1 MKYASE
7 NHATAKRS
15 RRLKQLIYAPAVSSI
30 AMLAGGVPAFG
41 QTAPQTS
48 QSSVQEEIIVTGSR
62 IARDGFEAPTPV
74 TVISADELE
83 AVPRSNIAEFVNEL
97 PALAASNTPTPSISS
112 SAGTNGINSLN
123 LRGLGVTR
131 TLVLLDGQRNPVSTI
146 VGDVDINTIPQSLI
160 SRVEIVTG
168 GASAAY
174 GSDAL
179 SGVVNFILDKE
190 YTGLKGEVSGGVTT
204 YGDDPQWQ
212 VKLTTGQPFSGG
224 RGHFLMAGEA
234 SLREGIDGTPRDW
247 NKKGCYRINN
257 PAHAATNGQPE
268 QLITCGASLSNAT
281 AGGIIVSG
289 PLKGIAFGPSGTPY
303 NFEYGN
309 VRDPWMIGGDWE
321 INQFTDRITLDTFER
336 RQGLFA
342 RAEYDLS
349 DNFTAF
355 VALSWNDTR
364 AESVGGYQFNQGNVG
379 IRPDNA
385 FLPESIRARALAL
398 GLTVLNMG
406 TMNRELTSRPTMQ
419 RRIVNR
425 YTIGAEG
432 TFDAFSSSWSWD
444 AYAQKGI
451 TRTNENLYGVQHNA
465 RMTNA
470 QDAVFGANGQIVC
483 RINVDTNPAND
494 DPTCVPL
501 NRMGRFVVNE
511 AAADYV
517 LGDPHRNQRFAQD
530 VGAFSVSG
538 DAFDNWAGTVS
549 LAMGIE
555 HREEKVSGQVPTEFQ
570 AGWLFGN
577 FLPTT
582 GKYTVTEGF
591 LETVFP
597 LANDT
602 AFARSLELNAAVR
615 ATDYSTSGFVLT
627 WKTGVTWSPID
638 EVRFRLTRS
647 RDIRAP
653 NLSEYFAAG
662 TSNTNNVIDP
672 FNNNS
677 STQYTGFLTGNP
689 DLEPEKADT
698 LGVGVVFQPSFFQG
712 FSTSVDYYNIDVKD
726 AIGSLSAQRIVDLC
740 FQGQQ
745 LYCGQITRGLVG
757 GASVITRI
765 ANKPFNFVNE
775 TARGVDI
782 EASYKF
788 PVSDVV
794 SDMDGDLTF
803 RILATKFLKDLRNDG
818 QNTTDD
824 VGAMGGS
831 SGGTPNIR
839 WRGSIAYSTD
849 ALDITLIARGV
860 GSGVYDTSNIECQT
874 GCPVSTP
881 TARTINNNRIDGA
894 VYFDTTISYAFDV
907 GDSLGL
913 QAYFNVKNIANRDPN
928 LVAPG
933 PGGSAYGTPPTNSSY
948 FDALGRVFRAGL
960 RFTM

>member
-1 MKYASE
+1 MTHVLQIRSDQR
-7 NHATAKRS
+7 TRWLKR
-15 RRLKQLIYAPAVSSI
+15 LAYAPAVSAI
-30 AMLAGGVPAFG
+30 ALVAGGIPATA

-48 QSSVQEEIIVTGSR
+48 QSAVQEEIVVTGSR

-83 AVPRSNIAEFVNEL
+83 AVPRTNIAEFVNEL

-131 TLVLLDGQRNPVSTI
+131 TLTLFDGQRNPVSTI
-146 VGDVDINTIPQSLI
+146 VGDVDINTIPQTLI

-190 YTGLKGEVSGGVTT
+190 YTGLKGEVAGSITN

-212 VKLTTGQPFSGG
+212 LKLTTGVPFSAG

-234 SLREGIDGTPRDW
+234 SIREGIDGTPRDW
-247 NKKGCYRINN
+247 NRKGCYRINN

-281 AGGIIVSG
+281 AGGIIISG
-289 PLKGIAFGPSGTPY
+289 PLKGIAFGPGGTPY
-303 NFEYGN
+303 NFEYGT

-321 INQFTDRITLDTFER
+321 VNQFTDRITLDTYEA
-336 RQGLFA
+336 RQSIFA
-342 RAEYDLS
+342 RTEYDIS
-349 DNFTAF
+349 DRVTAF
-355 VALSWNDTR
+355 VTLTWNDTKAR
-364 AESVGGYQFNQGNVG
+364 SVGGYQFNQGNVG
-379 IRPDNA
+379 IRTDNA
-385 FLPESIRARALAL
+385 FLPLEIRQRATTL

-432 TFDAFSSSWSWD
+432 TFDLGAETWSWD
-444 AYAQKGI
+444 AYVQKGV
-451 TRTNENLYGVQHNA
+451 TRTNENLYGVQNNA
-465 RMTNA
+465 RMTVA

-483 RINVDTNPAND
+483 RINADAVTTND
-494 DPTCVPL
+494 DPACVPL

-517 LGDPHRNQRFAQD
+517 LGDLHRNQRFAQD

-538 DAFDNWAGTVS
+538 DAFENWAGAVS
-549 LAMGIE
+549 LAAGIE
-555 HREEKVSGQVPTEFQ
+555 HRQEKVSGLVPPEHQ

-577 FLPTT
+577 FLATT

-597 LANDT
+597 LANDV
-602 AFARSLELNAAVR
+602 AFARSLELNAAAR

-627 WKTGVTWSPID
+627 WKAGMTWAPVD
-638 EVRFRLTRS
+638 DLRFRLTRS

-672 FNNNS
+672 FNNNTS
-677 STQYTGFLTGNP
+677 SQYTGFLTGNP
-689 DLEPEKADT
+689 GLEPEKADT
-698 LGVGVVFQPSFFQG
+698 LGLGVVFQPSFFPG
-712 FSTSVDYYNIDVKD
+712 FSTSVDYYNIDIKD
-726 AIGSLSAQRIVDLC
+726 AIGSLSAQQIVDRCFTGQTVLC
-740 FQGQQ
+740 SS
-745 LYCGQITRGLVG
+745 ITRTQVA
-757 GASVITRI
+757 GANVISRI
-765 ANKPFNFVNE
+765 AIQPFNFVNE

-782 EASYKF
+782 EASYRF
-788 PVSDVV
+788 PVSSILTDA
-794 SDMDGDLTF
+794 DGDLTVRF
-803 RILATKFLKDLRNDG
+803 LGTKFLKDLRNDG
-818 QNTTDD
+818 TTITND
-824 VGAMGGS
+824 VGGMGGG
-831 SGGTPNIR
+831 SGGTPRFR
-839 WRGSIAYSTD
+839 WRGSVGYGTD
-849 ALDITLIARGV
+849 VLDVTLIARGV
-860 GSGVYDTSNIECQT
+860 SSGVYDTSNIECQT

-894 VYFDTTISYAFDV
+894 VYLDTTISYKFDV
-907 GDSLGL
+907 GESLGF
-913 QAYFNVKNIANRDPN
+913 QAYLNVKNITNADPK

-948 FDALGRVFRAGL
+948 FDALGRVWRAGL
-960 RFTM
+960 RFQM